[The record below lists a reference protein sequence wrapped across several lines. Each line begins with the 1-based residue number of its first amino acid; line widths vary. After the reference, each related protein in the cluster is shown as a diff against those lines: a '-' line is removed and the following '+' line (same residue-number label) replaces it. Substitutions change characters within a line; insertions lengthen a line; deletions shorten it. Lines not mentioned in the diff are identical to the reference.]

1 MNLNN
6 WQLDITATLFVCIF
20 FPLFIYF
27 SYWLFI
33 SGIIGLYRM
42 IKSRKWKSTLGK
54 ITNAEIKYTEI
65 NVDHETSSRAAI
77 VKEYTYTVD
86 GKEYKSD
93 QTYASDSLFS
103 KDYKTLN
110 KPSTKYDLHDSNMNF
125 INSDREIK
133 NMIGTP
139 TRVYYNPKKPHK
151 ACLVPRVHGQ
161 IFIGIFMGLIAS
173 SGITYLTFYFIK
185 PLFN

>member
-1 MNLNN
+1 MP
-6 WQLDITATLFVCIF
+6 QILFF
-20 FPLFIYF
+20 QK
-27 SYWLFI
+27 
-33 SGIIGLYRM
+33 IIKL
-42 IKSRKWKSTLGK
+42 
-54 ITNAEIKYTEI
+54 
-65 NVDHETSSRAAI
+65 
-77 VKEYTYTVD
+77 
-86 GKEYKSD
+86 
-93 QTYASDSLFS
+93 
-103 KDYKTLN
+103 LN

>member
-6 WQLDITATLFVCIF
+6 WQLDAPATIFVGVF
-20 FPLFIYF
+20 FPMFLYF

-33 SGIIGLYRM
+33 SGIVGLYRM

-65 NVDHETSSRAAI
+65 NVDHETSSRSAI
-77 VKEYTYTVD
+77 VKEYCYTVD

-103 KDYKTLN
+103 KDYKRLN
-110 KPSTKYDLHDSNMNF
+110 KPSNNYDQYSNMNF
-125 INSDREIK
+125 MNSEKEIK
-133 NMIGTP
+133 KMIGTP
-139 TRVYYNPKKPHK
+139 VRVYYDPQNPHK
-151 ACLVPRVHGQ
+151 ACLVPRVHNK
-161 IFIGIFMGLIAS
+161 IFIGIFMGLLAS
-173 SGITYLTFYFIK
+173 SGITYLTFYFVK